1 MTDELKTAADSS
13 YDPVKDPL
21 HPLGKGC
28 SICGASYSD
37 DDWGVLGWIGILPVS
52 FCPDCD
58 QGIFN
63 MVYSLSSVEDLELL
77 LNDKKEEEAKKD
89 SAS

>member
-1 MTDELKTAADSS
+1 MEEEINIKSADT
-13 YDPVKDPL
+13 YDLASDPM
-21 HPLGKGC
+21 HPLGNPC
-28 SICGASYSD
+28 SICGAEYKE

-63 MVYSLSSVEDLELL
+63 MVYSLTEREDLEELL
-77 LNDKKEEEAKKD
+77 GLAKEEEKEAE
-89 SAS
+89 SN